1 MTEEVQRA
9 VELMFPQ
16 PAVVELRAIT
26 DQHIHSGYF
35 NDPDLLVKA
44 AETLDA
50 IPEVQGIY
58 VTLNEVDP
66 ALLSRRANRVKMRLG
81 RKDATTS
88 DADIIRRHWLPI
100 DLDPVR
106 PSGVSST
113 NGEHDVALERARNIS
128 TWLAEQGFPDPV
140 IADSGNGAHLPYRI
154 DLPNDEEAMGLVK
167 SCLAVLDALFSDNTL
182 TVDTANYNAARIW
195 KFYGTT
201 SRKGIIPLIALTGFR
216 GCFPSPVYLKRSRL
230 NCSSVS
236 PHCSLHQNLFPSPDR
251 GAGHLTSLS
260 GSSSWYRHPVREA
273 LGREACSMSSMMSV
287 LGISPRRGFCHPIP
301 KRGNLRRLPPCLMWR
316 RGTTV
321 A

>member
-201 SRKGIIPLIALTGFR
+201 SRKGDNTPDRPHRISRLLS
-216 GCFPSPVYLKRSRL
+216 FPSVPEAVPIELLQRLSTLLPAPESIPVPGPRSRSL
-230 NCSSVS
+230 NLPEWLIVHGIGIRSER
-236 PHCSLHQNLFPSPDR
+236 PL
-251 GAGHLTSLS
+251 AG
-260 GSSSWYRHPVREA
+260 RHA
-273 LGREACSMSSMMSV
+273 LC
-287 LGISPRRGFCHPIP
+287 PR
-301 KRGNLRRLPPCLMWR
+301 
-316 RGTTV
+316 
-321 A
+321 